1 MTAGAAVV
9 EPIARPICVRHHVRV
24 VWAAGF
30 DASRKCEISAHQIEN
45 GRDGFVFDEPT
56 TIFVLLQVFLD
67 F

>member
-1 MTAGAAVV
+1 MTTGAAVK
-9 EPIARPICVRHHVRV
+9 EPKTPLIGVRHRVRV

-30 DASRKCEISAHQIEN
+30 DASRKCEVSANQIEN